1 MREMF
6 PLVQLTADVV
16 ILTVREERLEV
27 LLVRR
32 GKPPFEGMLAIPGGY
47 MEPGEN
53 LWQTA
58 VRELREE
65 TALDGM
71 VQHLELVGIYTDPGR
86 DPRGQIASGA
96 WVAMVPDPPVAKAG
110 GDAAATQWLP
120 IEEALE
126 GPLAFDHKRILQDA
140 VEKARR
146 MLDQSTSAIAFC
158 QEEFTISELRRVY
171 ETVWGVKLDPGNFH
185 RKVTR
190 IEGFV
195 ERTGGATTRD
205 GGRPAGLYRAGA
217 RKWLPSSIPRPEVS
231 A

>member
-1 MREMF
+1 MRDLI

-16 ILTVREERLEV
+16 ILTVRQELEV

-58 VRELREE
+58 VRELQEE
-65 TALDGM
+65 TSLDGM
-71 VQHLELVGIYTDPGR
+71 AHHLELVGIYTDPDR
-86 DPRGQIASGA
+86 DPRGQVASGA
-96 WVAMVPDPPVAKAG
+96 WVAMIPDPPVARPG

-120 IEEALE
+120 VEQALE
-126 GPLAFDHKRILQDA
+126 SALAFDHRVILHDA
-140 VEKARR
+140 VERARR
-146 MLDQSTSAIAFC
+146 SLDQSTAAVSFC
-158 QEEFTISELRRVY
+158 RKEFTVSELRRVY
-171 ETVWGVKLDPGNFH
+171 ETVWGGKLDPGNFH

-190 IEGFV
+190 IEGFI
-195 ERTGGATTRD
+195 ERTGRTTTRD
-205 GGRPAGLYRAGA
+205 GGRPAALYTAGA
-217 RKWLPSSIPRPEVS
+217 RKWLPPSIPRPEMS